1 MLPPKCMN
9 HIKSIFRD
17 IPRIPDNMK
26 LWKDDREGFIKR
38 EIISTTLQQA
48 RQNTRVSALFKLSTF
63 SGAKLDVVNL
73 SLIIK
78 I

>member
-1 MLPPKCMN
+1 MN

-48 RQNTRVSALFKLSTF
+48 RQNTRVSALF
-63 SGAKLDVVNL
+63 
-73 SLIIK
+73 
-78 I
+78 